1 MNFLVN
7 GLKYSLF
14 GASLALAMTTATQA
28 EMVDMSK
35 FPCSKLLSGGPDAID
50 AAVWTSGYYNGLHK
64 NTKLDLNNMKHNAE
78 LVVAECK
85 DNPKKTVMQAI
96 DGMIAAGKKK

>member
-1 MNFLVN
+1 MSLLVN

-35 FPCSKLLSGGPDAID
+35 F
-50 AAVWTSGYYNGLHK
+50 
-64 NTKLDLNNMKHNAE
+64 
-78 LVVAECK
+78 
-85 DNPKKTVMQAI
+85 Q
-96 DGMIAAGKKK
+96 